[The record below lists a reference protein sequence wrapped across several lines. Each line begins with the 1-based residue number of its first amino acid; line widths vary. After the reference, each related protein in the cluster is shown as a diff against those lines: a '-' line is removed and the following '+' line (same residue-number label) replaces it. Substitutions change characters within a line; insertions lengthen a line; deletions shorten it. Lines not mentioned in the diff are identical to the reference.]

1 MHDPRNTPGYGTT
14 YCTDA
19 TPARHMQGGSAFLE
33 SKMPIPGVP
42 FKPLEKYTY
51 TGKGEVHRFMSN
63 ISHIVNASGLCYF
76 AVWVY
81 GIKMIP
87 QFMELITAKHFTID
101 DLLIIG
107 ERIANLRM
115 AFNLREGITLSH
127 FKVPGRMIGD
137 PPLQAGPLKGIT
149 IDIETLTREY
159 CEAMGW
165 EPKTGKPSQERLE
178 VLELTDILHDR

>member
-1 MHDPRNTPGYGTT
+1 
-14 YCTDA
+14 
-19 TPARHMQGGSAFLE
+19 MQGGSAFLE

-51 TGKGEVHRFMSN
+51 TGKGEAHRFMSN
-63 ISHIVNASGLCYF
+63 ISHIVNTSGLCYF

-87 QFMELITAKHFTID
+87 QFMEHITAEQFTVD

-107 ERIANLRM
+107 ERVANLRM

-149 IDIETLTREY
+149 IDIETLTGEY

-178 VLELTDILHDR
+178 ALDLTDILHDG